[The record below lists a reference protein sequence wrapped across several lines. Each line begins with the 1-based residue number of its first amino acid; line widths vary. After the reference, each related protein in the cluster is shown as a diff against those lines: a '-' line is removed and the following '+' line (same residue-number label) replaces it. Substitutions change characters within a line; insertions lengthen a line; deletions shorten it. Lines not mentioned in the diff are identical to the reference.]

1 MSRIEFAAEVAGDLD
16 RIVEHLIAHDVA
28 NAAARVREIIRAID
42 VLADNPC
49 IGRPNG
55 TYMREL
61 IIGRDT
67 RGYIAL
73 YRYIVE
79 LDMVLVLAIR
89 GQRESGYART

>member
-1 MSRIEFAAEVAGDLD
+1 MSRIESTPEAGGDFD
-16 RIVEHLIAHDVA
+16 RIVEHLVAHGVD
-28 NAAARVREIIRAID
+28 NATARVREIICAID
-42 VLADNPC
+42 VLTDNPC

-55 TYMREL
+55 GAVREL

-79 LDMVLVLAIR
+79 MDMVLVLAVR
-89 GQRESGYART
+89 SQRESGYART